1 MMVSRK
7 ARKESVRQEIR
18 AQNTAYLLACGRKRN
33 LPTRSNMVKLR
44 VIEQGKP
51 TDGTLDML
59 MKYAAVFDEGQ
70 KEILSSCLVRA
81 MDMVQRTAD
90 TALLPGRW
98 RIVASEHSGE
108 IKVYMGGMVE
118 SVSGRHGDAIP
129 FTQCGNKVFVSGDY
143 AEVVFTT
150 EADPAQYDV
159 LLPVVLKYAT
169 ALYDGSDAVTLNS
182 ILKEAM

>member
-1 MMVSRK
+1 
-7 ARKESVRQEIR
+7 
-18 AQNTAYLLACGRKRN
+18 
-33 LPTRSNMVKLR
+33 MVKLR

-51 TDGTLDML
+51 TDGALNML
-59 MKYAAVFDEGQ
+59 MKYAAVFDQGQ

-90 TALLPGRW
+90 VALLPGRW
-98 RIVASEHSGE
+98 RIVASEYNGE

-118 SVSGRHGDAIP
+118 SVSGRQGEAISFKQYGD
-129 FTQCGNKVFVSGDY
+129 KVFVSGDY

-150 EADPAQYDV
+150 EVDPAQYDV
-159 LLPVVLKYAT
+159 LFPVVLKYAT
-169 ALYDGSDAVTLNS
+169 ALYDGEDSVELNS

>member
-1 MMVSRK
+1 
-7 ARKESVRQEIR
+7 
-18 AQNTAYLLACGRKRN
+18 
-33 LPTRSNMVKLR
+33 MVKLR

-51 TDGTLDML
+51 TDGALNML

-90 TALLPGRW
+90 VALLPGRW
-98 RIVASEHSGE
+98 RIVATEYNGE

-118 SVSGRHGDAIP
+118 SVSGRQGEAIP
-129 FTQCGNKVFVSGDY
+129 FNQYGDKVFVSGDY

-150 EADPAQYDV
+150 EVDPAQYDV
-159 LLPVVLKYAT
+159 LFPVVLKYAT
-169 ALYDGSDAVTLNS
+169 ALYDGEDSVELNS

>member
-1 MMVSRK
+1 
-7 ARKESVRQEIR
+7 
-18 AQNTAYLLACGRKRN
+18 
-33 LPTRSNMVKLR
+33 MVKLR
-44 VIEQGKP
+44 VIEQGTP
-51 TDGTLDML
+51 TEGALMML

-81 MDMVQRTAD
+81 MDIVQRTAD
-90 TALLPGRW
+90 VALLPGRW
-98 RIVASEHSGE
+98 RIVASEYNGE

-118 SVSGRHGDAIP
+118 NVSGRQGEAIP
-129 FTQCGNKVFVSGDY
+129 FKQYGDKVFVSGDY

-150 EADPAQYDV
+150 EVDPAQYDV

-182 ILKEAM
+182 ILKEVM

>member
-1 MMVSRK
+1 
-7 ARKESVRQEIR
+7 
-18 AQNTAYLLACGRKRN
+18 
-33 LPTRSNMVKLR
+33 MVKLR

-108 IKVYMGGMVE
+108 IKVYMGGTVE
-118 SVSGRHGDAIP
+118 SVSGRQGEAIP
-129 FTQCGNKVFVSGDY
+129 FRQYGDKVHLSGDY
-143 AEVVFTT
+143 ADVVFAT
-150 EADPAQYDV
+150 EVDPAQYDA

-169 ALYDGSDAVTLNS
+169 ALYDGEDSVTLNQ
-182 ILKEAM
+182 ILKEAI

>member
-1 MMVSRK
+1 
-7 ARKESVRQEIR
+7 
-18 AQNTAYLLACGRKRN
+18 
-33 LPTRSNMVKLR
+33 MVKLR
-44 VIEQGKP
+44 VIEQGAP
-51 TDGTLDML
+51 TDGALMML

-81 MDMVQRTAD
+81 MDIVQRTAD
-90 TALLPGRW
+90 VALLPGRW
-98 RIVASEHSGE
+98 RIVASEYNGE

-118 SVSGRHGDAIP
+118 SVRDRHGLPISHQQ
-129 FTQCGNKVFVSGDY
+129 FGSKVYVPGDY

-150 EADPAQYDV
+150 EVDPAQYEV

-182 ILKEAM
+182 ILKEVM

>member
-1 MMVSRK
+1 MVR
-7 ARKESVRQEIR
+7 
-18 AQNTAYLLACGRKRN
+18 
-33 LPTRSNMVKLR
+33 LR
-44 VIEQGKP
+44 VIEQAKP
-51 TDGTLDML
+51 ADGALDML
-59 MKYAAVFDEGQ
+59 AKYAAVFDEGQ
-70 KEILSSCLVRA
+70 REILSSCLARA

-90 TALLPGRW
+90 TALLEGRW
-98 RIVASEHSGE
+98 RIVASEYNGE

-129 FTQCGNKVFVSGDY
+129 FTQCGDTVFVSGDY

-150 EADPAQYDV
+150 EVDPAQYDV

-169 ALYDGSDAVTLNS
+169 ALYDGEDAVNLNS

>member
-1 MMVSRK
+1 
-7 ARKESVRQEIR
+7 
-18 AQNTAYLLACGRKRN
+18 
-33 LPTRSNMVKLR
+33 MVKLR

-51 TDGTLDML
+51 TDGAMNML

-90 TALLPGRW
+90 VALLPGRW
-98 RIVASEHSGE
+98 RIVATEYNGE
-108 IKVYMGGMVE
+108 IKVYMGGLVE
-118 SVSGRHGDAIP
+118 SVSGRQGEAIP
-129 FTQCGNKVFVSGDY
+129 FKQYGDKVFVSGEY

-150 EADPAQYDV
+150 EVDPAKYDV
-159 LLPVVLKYAT
+159 LFPVVLKYAT
-169 ALYDGSDAVTLNS
+169 ALYDGEDSVELNS

>member
-1 MMVSRK
+1 
-7 ARKESVRQEIR
+7 
-18 AQNTAYLLACGRKRN
+18 
-33 LPTRSNMVKLR
+33 MVKLR
-44 VIEQGKP
+44 VIEQGVP
-51 TDGTLDML
+51 TDGALMML

-90 TALLPGRW
+90 VALLPGRW
-98 RIVASEHSGE
+98 RVIASDHSGE
-108 IKVYMGGMVE
+108 IRMYMGGIAE
-118 SVSGRHGDAIP
+118 NASGRQGESIP
-129 FTQCGNKVFVSGDY
+129 FKQYGDKVYLSGDY

-150 EADPAQYDV
+150 EVDPAQYDV

-169 ALYDGSDAVTLNS
+169 ALYDGEGAVVLNS